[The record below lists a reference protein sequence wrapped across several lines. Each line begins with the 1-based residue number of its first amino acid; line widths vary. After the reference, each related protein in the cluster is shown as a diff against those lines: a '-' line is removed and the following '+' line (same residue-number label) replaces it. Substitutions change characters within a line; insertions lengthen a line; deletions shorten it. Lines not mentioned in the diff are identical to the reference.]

1 MIYQAV
7 APHLQATDPDI
18 REAAL
23 ATVSALFEGPEF
35 ADSVS
40 EATQLLRD
48 GLDHITERRERAV
61 IVTTISAWGQ
71 DTSDLLSDPDPAI
84 RACAALADTCAENP
98 RATNEILQALRA
110 PATVDEWFSEPLSY
124 TEGPLRHALLAAAI
138 ERATFEELLPAAL
151 AMVPLSSN
159 LTAADDWGPLLG
171 AAFPSGYAQGNGLTA
186 AQHRYLS
193 ALVERDAVWRFGHLT
208 VSWLQ
213 DVGLPTDRDEVK
225 ALLRSAN

>member
-1 MIYQAV
+1 MI
-7 APHLQATDPDI
+7 
-18 REAAL
+18 
-23 ATVSALFEGPEF
+23 SALFEGPES

-61 IVTTISAWGQ
+61 IVTAIGAWGQ

-84 RACAALADTCAENP
+84 QGCAALADACAENP
-98 RATNEILQALRA
+98 RATDEILRALRA
-110 PATVDEWFSEPLSY
+110 RATVDEWFSEPLPY
-124 TEGPLRHALLAAAI
+124 TEGPARHALLAAAI

-151 AMVPLSSN
+151 AMVPLCSN
-159 LTAADDWGPLLG
+159 LTAAHDWGPLLG
-171 AAFPSGYAQGNGLTA
+171 AAFPCGYAECDGPTQLR
-186 AQHRYLS
+186 HEYLS

-208 VSWLQ
+208 ASWLR
-213 DVGLPTDRDEVK
+213 DVGLPTDRDAVK